1 MSLQSQMDTDESWDI
16 DGVDQVTL
24 CVTAINMFE
33 DDGLLK
39 FVKYQVEIFLGE
51 LVTRKYSKCTFID
64 QHSDK
69 VL

>member
-1 MSLQSQMDTDESWDI
+1 MDTDESWDI

-39 FVKYQVEIFLGE
+39 FVKYQVG
-51 LVTRKYSKCTFID
+51 KYAY
-64 QHSDK
+64 
-69 VL
+69 